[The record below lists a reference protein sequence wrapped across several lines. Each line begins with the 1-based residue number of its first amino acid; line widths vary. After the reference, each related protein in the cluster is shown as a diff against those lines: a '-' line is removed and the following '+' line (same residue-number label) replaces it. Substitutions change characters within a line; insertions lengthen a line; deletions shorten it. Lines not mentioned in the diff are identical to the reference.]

1 MAKPKDI
8 SRGSFIRF
16 NGELVNVIEIEHRT
30 PGNLRAFYQ
39 AKMKNVR
46 SGKSAE
52 ARWGADEDIDLVRVE
67 VRELQYLYRDG
78 DSLVCMDN
86 ETFDQIYIPVE
97 LFGDAIDFVKEEQI
111 MLISFD
117 GTTPI
122 FGEIPSHVEMVID
135 YTEPG
140 IKGDTATK
148 TLKPATLENGTQ
160 ISVPLF
166 VDIGDKIR
174 IDTRTRA
181 YVERVK

>member
-1 MAKPKDI
+1 MAKPKDV
-8 SRGSFIRF
+8 SRGSFIRY
-16 NGELVNVIEIEHRT
+16 NNELMTITEIEHRT

-46 SGKSAE
+46 NGKSAE
-52 ARWGADEDIDLVRVE
+52 ARFGADEDIDLVRVDVKE
-67 VRELQYLYRDG
+67 FQYLYRDG

-97 LFGDAIDFVKEEQI
+97 LFGDAIDFVQEEQK

-117 GTTPI
+117 GNTPLQ
-122 FGEIPSHVEMVID
+122 GEIPSHVEMVIN

-148 TLKPATLENGTQ
+148 TMKPATLDNGTQ